1 MSASLSA
8 VARALWSSDH
18 KLVAKRYLWSGLIFL
33 LLGGLLAM
41 LVRWQWAFP
50 GQPVPAVGRLLFPH
64 SAGAISPEAYP
75 KLFTMH
81 GVIMI
86 FFAITPLLIGT
97 LSNFLIPL
105 QIGARGMAFPRL
117 NALSFWVF
125 AISQLLVL
133 CSFVTPLGTASAGW
147 TSYPPLATQVG
158 TPGNGQSLVVL
169 ALFINGASTVMGA
182 ASYVTTVIRLRA
194 PGMDWMRLP
203 ATTWGLFLTAILNVL
218 FAPVLASA
226 AVLLL
231 LDRHASTQFFIAG
244 SAAIHGG
251 GDPLAYQ
258 HLFWIFGH
266 PEVYILILPA
276 WGVVTDVVS
285 FFSRQP
291 AYGWRLTVGSM
302 IAITVLSGLVY
313 GHHMY
318 VSGMSPLLGQ
328 GFMALT
334 LAVSIPSLVLGLNWL
349 QTLWRGAVRLDTPML
364 YALGVIFVF
373 GLGGL
378 TGLFLADMST
388 DVYLHDTLF
397 VVGHFHMIMAAATFL
412 AVFAALHFWFPKMF
426 ARHLDERL
434 GKLHFWSSAT
444 LLVLVFAGQML
455 AGYAGQPRRLYD
467 PYQYVFVQRLL
478 PLNRLTSYLA
488 FALLAAQLLFI
499 VNFFKTIFGKQA
511 VAAPNP
517 WRVGTLEWSCT
528 STPVAPGNFEGPVVV
543 HCGPHEFAD
552 FGAGRDL
559 RTQAEAV

>member
-1 MSASLSA
+1 MSVLATLGSTEPLA
-8 VARALWSSDH
+8 
-18 KLVAKRYLWSGLIFL
+18 VAKRYLWSGLAFL

-50 GQPVPAVGRLLFPH
+50 GRPVPVVGPALFPGSH
-64 SAGAISPEAYP
+64 GAITPEAYP
-75 KLFTMH
+75 KIFTMH

-86 FFAITPLLIGT
+86 FFAITPLLIGM
-97 LSNFLIPL
+97 LSNLLIPL
-105 QIGARGMAFPRL
+105 QTGAGTMAFPRL
-117 NALSFWVF
+117 NAAAFWIF

-133 CSFVTPLGTASAGW
+133 ASFVTPLGAGSAGW
-147 TSYPPLATQVG
+147 SSYPPLSTQVG
-158 TPGNGQSLVVL
+158 TPGIGQSLVIL
-169 ALFINGASTVMGA
+169 ALFINGAATVLGGVC
-182 ASYVTTVIRLRA
+182 YVTTVIRLRA
-194 PGMDWMRLP
+194 PGMTWLRLP
-203 ATTWGLFLTAILNVL
+203 ATTWGLFLTAVLNVL

-226 AVLLL
+226 AVLLI
-231 LDRHASTQFFIAG
+231 LDRHAATQFFIAG
-244 SAAIHGG
+244 SVAPRGG

-276 WGVVTDVVS
+276 WGVVTDLVS

-291 AYGWRLTVGSM
+291 AYGWRLTVGALVS
-302 IAITVLSGLVY
+302 ITVLSGLVY

-328 GFMALT
+328 AFMALT

-349 QTLWRGAVRLDTPML
+349 QTLWRGAPRLDAPML

-412 AVFAALHFWFPKMF
+412 GIFAALHFWFPLLF
-426 ARHLDERL
+426 RRALDERL
-434 GKLHFWSSAT
+434 GKLHFWSTAI
-444 LLVLVFAGQML
+444 LLVLVFSGQML

-467 PYQYVFVQRLL
+467 PYQYIFVKRLL
-478 PLNRLTSYLA
+478 GLNQWTSYAA
-488 FALLAAQLLFI
+488 FALLAAQGVFI
-499 VNFFKTIFGKQA
+499 VNVFKTLFGKGA
-511 VAAPNP
+511 NPAPNP
-517 WRVGTLEWSCT
+517 WRVGTLEWQQGT
-528 STPVAPGNFEGPVVV
+528 GVPRVLR
-543 HCGPHEFAD
+543 GPHEFGE
-552 FGAGRDL
+552 FGEGRDVL
-559 RTQAEAV
+559 SQVDAS